1 MSTPEDMAA
10 CQRRDCF
17 GNPSMAAGRDNN
29 NNQVSG
35 ASVLM
40 VDSSRLMPLMMLS
53 CFLAGGGMFTAIM
66 VAWLLPGRITAEI
79 RGETAQQVAD
89 ARAEARMAGTD
100 AAIAKNNVQK
110 LEARL
115 NERR

>member
-17 GNPSMAAGRDNN
+17 GNPPMAAGRDNN
-29 NNQVSG
+29 NASG

-40 VDSSRLMPLMMLS
+40 VDSSRLLPLVMLS
-53 CFLAGGGMFTAIM
+53 CFLAGAGLVAAIM
-66 VAWLLPGRITAEI
+66 VAWLLPPRIVAEV
-79 RGETAQQVAD
+79 RAQNAQEVSD
-89 ARAEARMAGTD
+89 ARAEARAAGTD
-100 AAIAKNNVQK
+100 AAIWKNRVIK

-115 NERR
+115 DERR